1 MNESHGAFRAL
12 YTDPVTI
19 NGTPM
24 SFGLALRA
32 PRVPRQHRGSALGNL
47 CHTGHPAEGV
57 SLLVASRAG
66 AAGKNGNTVG
76 TYICSDLACSLAIR
90 GLRPLTLPQGETLS
104 VEARVARLEQRLGAF
119 LGKALTS

>member
-1 MNESHGAFRAL
+1 VNESHGAFRAL

-32 PRVPRQHRGSALGNL
+32 PRVPRQHRGSAGQPVPHRPSGRGRQLF
-47 CHTGHPAEGV
+47 
-57 SLLVASRAG
+57 VASRAG

-76 TYICSDLACSLAIR
+76 TYICSDLACSLYIR
-90 GLRPLTLPQGETLS
+90 GLRRLTLPHGGILS
-104 VEARVARLEQRLGAF
+104 VEARVARLEQRLGAI